1 LVQYEEERPNIE
13 MHEESSSDEEFFI
26 KINDKT
32 YGSQQDGDDIE
43 DMEILTDN
51 EEE

>member
-1 LVQYEEERPNIE
+1 
-13 MHEESSSDEEFFI
+13 MHEEVCSDREFFI

-32 YGSQQDGDDIE
+32 YGSQQEEENLE

>member
-1 LVQYEEERPNIE
+1 VIQYHQEKENIE
-13 MHEESSSDEEFFI
+13 MHEEVSGDQEFFI

-32 YGSQQDGDDIE
+32 YGSQQEEENLE

>member
-1 LVQYEEERPNIE
+1 
-13 MHEESSSDEEFFI
+13 MHEEVCGDREFFI

-32 YGSQQDGDDIE
+32 YGSQQEEENLE